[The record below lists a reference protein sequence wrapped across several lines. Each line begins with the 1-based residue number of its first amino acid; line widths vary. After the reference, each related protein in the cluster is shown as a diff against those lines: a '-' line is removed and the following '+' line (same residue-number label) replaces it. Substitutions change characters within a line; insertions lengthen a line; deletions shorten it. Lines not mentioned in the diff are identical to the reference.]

1 MKIPMSQSEYR
12 QMEAHVRRVLS
23 GDAAHDLEHVYRVL
37 GNALR
42 IAQTEPDCDLRVLAA
57 ACLLHDIGR
66 PAQNQNP
73 ALCHAWVGAELA
85 RDYLIQSGWPRES
98 ADRVADAIFTHRFRS
113 GNPPKSLEAK
123 ILFDADKLDV
133 CGALGVARTL
143 MYQGHHRQPLYE
155 TRDGH
160 ILQTGGDSFVNEYN
174 RKLRRLYGGFLTQ
187 EGARLAAG
195 RKRAAEAYYQ
205 ALMEEVEFGR
215 EGLNRLE
222 LEN

>member
-1 MKIPMSQSEYR
+1 MKIPMSQREYR

-37 GNALR
+37 GNA
-42 IAQTEPDCDLRVLAA
+42 
-57 ACLLHDIGR
+57 
-66 PAQNQNP
+66 
-73 ALCHAWVGAELA
+73 
-85 RDYLIQSGWPRES
+85 
-98 ADRVADAIFTHRFRS
+98 THRFRG

-160 ILQTGGDSFVNEYN
+160 ILQTGGDCFVNEYN